1 MLAEATERLAQ
12 AVEKTV
18 PGWVERC
25 VRSRSAD
32 APLGDA
38 PEEAARW
45 AAASIR
51 DLGGRTPL
59 EVLRIAVRYPTAV
72 LKEAG
77 VPPVE
82 RDDFSRERFPD
93 DVYDL
98 TPMSF
103 GDVSPELADVG
114 IVWGAARAMD
124 HRRSH
129 S

>member
-1 MLAEATERLAQ
+1 MLAEATERLAV
-12 AVEKTV
+12 AVEQTV

-25 VRSRSAD
+25 VRSRSPD
-32 APLGDA
+32 APVGDA
-38 PEEAARW
+38 PAEAARW
-45 AAASIR
+45 AAAAIR

-59 EVLRIAVRYPTAV
+59 QVLRTAVRYPTAV
-72 LKEAG
+72 LKAAG

-82 RDDFSRERFPD
+82 RDEFSRERFPD

-103 GDVSPELADVG
+103 ADVAPELAELG
-114 IVWGAARAMD
+114 IVWGAARAME